1 MREHSMRLSDFH
13 IGLEFWMSGSRW
25 RCTDVGT
32 RLVIAIKLDHDDD
45 PSWYNGPPYAVCEHT
60 IDNSEIHI
68 CSLTR
73 HGGNSYNFTDEEIER
88 SRNSGKADTVVYT
101 PPPMSPEE
109 RESFEAAARESFKV
123 MRAKWIEEAPMREKQ
138 EAAEWEALSALR
150 AAKAAAKQKDKP
162 PPEKVFPPITW
173 EQLDAEAAHAKEIF
187 DNYSNPTPEIQRQIK
202 EAIKLK
208 RQSKKTV

>member
-32 RLVIAIKLDHDDD
+32 SLVIAIKLNHEDD
-45 PSWYNGPPYAVCEHT
+45 PSWYNGPPYAICERP
-60 IDNSEIHI
+60 IDEYEIHV
-68 CSLTR
+68 CSRTR

-88 SRNSGKADTVVYT
+88 SSNSGKADIVVYT

-109 RESFEAAARESFKV
+109 RESFEAAQESVKV

-150 AAKAAAKQKDKP
+150 AAKAAAHLTVADKMGP
-162 PPEKVFPPITW
+162 
-173 EQLDAEAAHAKEIF
+173 HG
-187 DNYSNPTPEIQRQIK
+187 
-202 EAIKLK
+202 
-208 RQSKKTV
+208 

>member
-68 CSLTR
+68 CSLMR

-162 PPEKVFPPITW
+162 PPEKVFPPITR

-187 DNYSNPTPEIQRQIK
+187 DNYSNPTGDSAPDQ
-202 EAIKLK
+202 
-208 RQSKKTV
+208 

>member
-1 MREHSMRLSDFH
+1 MRRLSKEVVRKLDDEPSMELSDFH

-45 PSWYNGPPYAVCEHT
+45 PSWYNGPPYAVCERP
-60 IDNSEIHI
+60 IDEYDIPA

-73 HGGNSYNFTDEEIER
+73 HGGNSYDCTDEEIER
-88 SRNSGKADTVVYT
+88 SRNSGKANIVVYT

-109 RESFEAAARESFKV
+109 RKSFEAEARENFKV

-138 EAAEWEALSALR
+138 AAIEWEALSALR
-150 AAKAAAKQKDKP
+150 AAKVPAKPKDKP
-162 PPEKVFPPITW
+162 PPE
-173 EQLDAEAAHAKEIF
+173 
-187 DNYSNPTPEIQRQIK
+187 
-202 EAIKLK
+202 
-208 RQSKKTV
+208 